1 MLANF
6 PVFLDRVASYILPSC
21 FLTQF
26 ICFLGSAADFG
37 TLKLTHCALMFW
49 FRIQFIKFTQF
60 TFFFFRLQFQ
70 GIDLRQL

>member
-6 PVFLDRVASYILPSC
+6 PVFLDRLPVMKLLPSC

-37 TLKLTHCALMFW
+37 TLKLTHCALVFW

-60 TFFFFRLQFQ
+60 TFFFRLQFQ